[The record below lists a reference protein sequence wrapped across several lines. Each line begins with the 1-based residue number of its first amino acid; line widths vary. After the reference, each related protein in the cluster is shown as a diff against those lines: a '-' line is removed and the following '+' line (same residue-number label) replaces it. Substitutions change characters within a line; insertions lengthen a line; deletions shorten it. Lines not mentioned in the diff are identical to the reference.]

1 MFRCVPTSARDSSLY
16 AVGEVRNDK
25 RKPNSLQNSKKI
37 FLDKKLFNM
46 SKVSLKSEVQKKY
59 EHSPFFG

>member
-1 MFRCVPTSARDSSLY
+1 MTR
-16 AVGEVRNDK
+16 EN
-25 RKPNSLQNSKKI
+25 PNSLQNSKKI

-59 EHSPFFG
+59 VHSPFLG